1 MVLWH
6 IPLAVSGQQY
16 FAPNASLTFWPKFPI
31 PFSLPFFTPRASGI
45 IEGAYV
51 KGNDREEEDSEEE
64 EMFTFT
70 IKSGNRPIFDD
81 EACDL
86 LG

>member
-51 KGNDREEEDSEEE
+51 KGNDSEEEGSEEE

-70 IKSGNRPIFDD
+70 VKSGNKPIFDD